1 MTSTIDTTENNEP
14 LSSIGGRSLVRKF
27 VRAGLYKSE
36 RVLQFIIL
44 NWDHK
49 IGVSRFDWSR

>member
-14 LSSIGGRSLVRKF
+14 LSSIGGGSLVRKF

-44 NWDHK
+44 K
-49 IGVSRFDWSR
+49 MKSQK